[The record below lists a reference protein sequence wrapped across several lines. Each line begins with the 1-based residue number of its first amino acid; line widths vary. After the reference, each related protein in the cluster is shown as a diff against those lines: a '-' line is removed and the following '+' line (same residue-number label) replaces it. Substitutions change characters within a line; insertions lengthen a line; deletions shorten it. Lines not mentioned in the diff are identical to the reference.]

1 MDDYSTIKAVNLI
14 LLETI
19 SKQITLEAQEEDR
32 YIIKKGKRKLRNII
46 PKIAGMSFKE
56 KKVNVTQIPYSQV
69 IQWLRKMSGKSLE
82 DKLDGTIT
90 DKIRKSYGLPPLS
103 LLFLSAFSE
112 QPITSIIPMPPSTP
126 VKSFVKESR

>member
-69 IQWLRKMSGKSLE
+69 FQRLRKMSGKSLE
-82 DKLDGTIT
+82 DKLDGTIIPIIDQT
-90 DKIRKSYGLPPLS
+90 LSPSGRKYDIQIQSSKSQYGES
-103 LLFLSAFSE
+103 LTLTA
-112 QPITSIIPMPPSTP
+112 IPA
-126 VKSFVKESR
+126 